1 MFNEEDIYSRLLAGE
16 NVDDIAKEITDM
28 LNAAQ
33 AKFAEEAAR
42 KAEEE
47 AKIALEKE
55 AKEARNQAKM
65 DAAVD
70 IVADALDF
78 CATYYPSFG
87 LTLDD
92 NVSDEEIKAL
102 ASMIIMLLDLEAM
115 RPAKRSFKSKGY
127 KLPVELE
134 LNNKEVSERNTK
146 PMTTDEVF
154 AEAFKML
161 GL

>member
-47 AKIALEKE
+47 AKAAAEKE
-55 AKEARNQAKM
+55 AKEAHNRAKM
-65 DAAVD
+65 DAAAD
-70 IVADALDF
+70 LISDALTF
-78 CATYYPSFG
+78 CATYYPSLG

-92 NVSDEEIKAL
+92 NVSDEEIKVL

-115 RPAKRSFKSKGY
+115 KPAKKSFKIKNC
-127 KLPVELE
+127 KLPA
-134 LNNKEVSERNTK
+134 NKPLS
-146 PMTTDEVF
+146 TDEVF

-161 GL
+161 GI

>member
-47 AKIALEKE
+47 AKAAAEKE
-55 AKEARNQAKM
+55 AKEARNRAKM
-65 DAAVD
+65 DAAADLVS
-70 IVADALDF
+70 DALAF

-102 ASMIIMLLDLEAM
+102 ASMIIMLLDLEAA
-115 RPAKRSFKSKGY
+115 RPVKRSFKIKNC
-127 KLPVELE
+127 KLPAGLE
-134 LNNKEVSERNTK
+134 LN
-146 PMTTDEVF
+146 TDEVF

-161 GL
+161 GI

>member
-1 MFNEEDIYSRLLAGE
+1 MHTDDIYSRLLAGE
-16 NVDDIAKEITDM
+16 SSDDIAAEMTKALNEALDRIEEEEKARKEAE
-28 LNAAQ
+28 LKAAQ
-33 AKFAEEAAR
+33 D
-42 KAEEE
+42 KA
-47 AKIALEKE
+47 
-55 AKEARNQAKM
+55 AKEARNKAKM

-70 IVADALDF
+70 ITTDILTF

-87 LTLDD
+87 LTLDS

-115 RPAKRSFKSKGY
+115 RPAKRSFKVKNY

-134 LNNKEVSERNTK
+134 LDNKEVSERNNK
-146 PMTTDEVF
+146 PLSTDEVF